1 MSKMYVYNVPADQTV
16 RIRSTPSSKGKILV
30 MFPLAVKLKPLL
42 RMLTAGITPN
52 TKPIRAI

>member
-1 MSKMYVYNVPADQTV
+1 MSKMYTMFLLT
-16 RIRSTPSSKGKILV
+16 RPSGFAALLPLRERFSL

>member
-30 MFPLAVKLKPLL
+30 NVPFGSEVEPLL

>member
-30 MFPLAVKLKPLL
+30 NVPF
-42 RMLTAGITPN
+42 GS
-52 TKPIRAI
+52 